1 MIPLF
6 KVFMDEKV
14 GEEVNKVLYSG
25 MITQASKVEEF
36 EAMCKKWFNHPYI
49 LTLNSCTSGL
59 TLALHMLNLNKED
72 EVLTSALTCTAT
84 NWPILTNGLNIK
96 WVDVDEN
103 TCNMNLTDLE
113 SKITEHTKTLV
124 LIHWAGIPNDLDKVE
139 QILDRA
145 EQKYGFRIKI
155 IEDCAH
161 AFGAEYKDKKLGT
174 HGNMAVFSLQA
185 IKHITTGDGGLLFLP
200 NEEMYNR
207 AKLLRWFGIDKHFR
221 SNGKDFRMEPDIV
234 EHGFKYH
241 MNDINATIGIW
252 NLPNIDKILTTIR
265 SNAEYYYKELKDCKH
280 TELLDIHTNSKPSWW
295 IFTIK
300 IKNRDEFISYAAS
313 KGIMVSQ
320 VHKRN
325 DVHTCVQQ
333 FKTSLPVLDC
343 LEKKYVSIPVG
354 WWVTEEDRKKIV
366 TCIKNWDIV
375 CDITIRQL
383 KLEDYHKGYLQLY
396 TQLNGV
402 TIQLTEE
409 QFNKKITDE
418 YWVVEYNNT
427 IIGCGKL
434 IIEHKMYSPVARI
447 EDIICD
453 TSYRRLGI
461 SSMIVKKFI
470 QLAKDNGCYKVI
482 LNAREHNSTFYHSL
496 GFSSDNNEYK
506 LYLHKE
512 F

>member
-6 KVFMDEKV
+6 KVFMDKNV

-36 EAMCKKWFNHPYI
+36 ESMCKKWFNYPYI
-49 LTLNSCTSGL
+49 VTLNSCTSGL
-59 TLALHMLNLNKED
+59 TLALYMLNLNKEE

-96 WVDVDEN
+96 WVDVDDL

-113 SKITEHTKTLV
+113 NKITEKTKALI
-124 LIHWAGIPNDLDKVE
+124 LIHWAGIPNDLDSVN

-161 AFGAEYKDKKLGT
+161 AFGAEYKNKKLGT
-174 HGNMAVFSLQA
+174 SGNMSVFSLQA

-221 SNGKDFRMEPDIV
+221 SNGKDFRMEPDIT

-241 MNDINATIGIW
+241 MNDINATIGIC
-252 NLPNIDKILTTIR
+252 NLPNIDWMLNTIR
-265 SNAEYYYKELKDCKH
+265 SNASYYYSELKDCKH
-280 TELLDIHTNSKPSWW
+280 TTLLDIHPESNPAWW
-295 IFTIK
+295 IFTLK
-300 IKNRDEFISYAAS
+300 VKNRDNFIEYAAR

-333 FKTSLPVLDC
+333 FKTILPVLDI
-343 LEKKYVSIPVG
+343 LEKTYVSVPVG
-354 WWVTEEDRKKIV
+354 WWVTKDDRNRIV
-366 TCIKNWDIV
+366 TCVKNWDIV
-375 CDITIRQL
+375 CDIKIRQL
-383 KLEDYHKGYLQLY
+383 VRSDYCKGYLRLY
-396 TQLNGV
+396 KQLNGID
-402 TIQLTEE
+402 IQLSEE
-409 QFNKKITDE
+409 EFNNKITDE
-418 YWVVEYNNT
+418 YWVVEYKDC

-434 IIEHKMYSPVARI
+434 IIEEKMYSPVARI

-453 TSYRRLGI
+453 IEYRRIGI
-461 SSMIVKKFI
+461 SSVLIHHFM
-470 QLAKDNGCYKVI
+470 QLSKEKSCYKVV
-482 LNAREHNSTFYHSL
+482 LNAKEHNASFYKSL
-496 GFSSDNNEYK
+496 GFSSDNTEYK
-506 LYLHKE
+506 IYLNKSG
-512 F
+512 